1 MTSTLPA
8 SMKVHLSRTCLKT
21 TGTPL
26 PALSPTTLR
35 NPSGKISRILAL
47 AITPLYS
54 TCLKKKSCFV
64 EAVWEDVED
73 SGTSEDLSKD
83 RQYPS
88 PGTSL
93 SGYAKQHSPQS
104 RQIVPATILAWSNKC
119 SSALIFCWWDA
130 LSSFR
135 RRSSSRGGGSDH
147 DSDPYSRSATKLS
160 INSDQACPKC
170 LDPPI
175 DKHR

>member
-1 MTSTLPA
+1 
-8 SMKVHLSRTCLKT
+8 
-21 TGTPL
+21 
-26 PALSPTTLR
+26 
-35 NPSGKISRILAL
+35 
-47 AITPLYS
+47 
-54 TCLKKKSCFV
+54 V
-64 EAVWEDVED
+64 EVVWEDVED
-73 SGTSEDLSKD
+73 SGTSEGLSKD

-104 RQIVPATILAWSNKC
+104 RQLVPATILAWPNKC

-135 RRSSSRGGGSDH
+135 RRSSSRGGSSDH
-147 DSDPYSRSATKLS
+147 DSDPCSRSTTKLS
-160 INSDQACPKC
+160 IHSDQACPKC